1 MDLLHWLLLAR
12 YLSRVGVTSV
22 MLASKESTI
31 HGKLV
36 AKNSTYAPSAMAE
49 WQEEKAPINLK
60 IDSDNR
66 VFPCFNARIAR
77 SITGGFCQLWGDLC
91 VSYGA

>member
-1 MDLLHWLLLAR
+1 MLLNGREVSSIYISYSCCWQE
-12 YLSRVGVTSV
+12 G
-22 MLASKESTI
+22 
-31 HGKLV
+31 
-36 AKNSTYAPSAMAE
+36 
-49 WQEEKAPINLK
+49 QEEKAPINLK

-77 SITGGFCQLWGDLC
+77 SITDGFCQLWGDLC